1 MDLLPELPAR
11 LASKRFA
18 QVLNRLFHALRYGL
32 VYQLVVFRPVCPSE
46 PLPCLGRLP
55 ALTPESQ
62 SNLSI
67 PSSLALRS
75 LDSFISLIPSNASC
89 DPSTAV
95 ATTADTKS
103 TGCYFQVMA
112 QSAIDKIPPGS
123 LRNIPGQWASLDQR
137 CQAAL
142 RAVLK

>member
-67 PSSLALRS
+67 PSFV
-75 LDSFISLIPSNASC
+75 SF
-89 DPSTAV
+89 T
-95 ATTADTKS
+95 
-103 TGCYFQVMA
+103 F
-112 QSAIDKIPPGS
+112 PG
-123 LRNIPGQWASLDQR
+123 
-137 CQAAL
+137 
-142 RAVLK
+142 